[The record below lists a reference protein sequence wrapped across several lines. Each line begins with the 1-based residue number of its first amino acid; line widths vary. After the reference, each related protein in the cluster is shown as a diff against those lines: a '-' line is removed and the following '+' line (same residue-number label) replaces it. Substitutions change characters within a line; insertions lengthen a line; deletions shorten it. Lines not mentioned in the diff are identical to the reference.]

1 MCSQRKTACDAGLK
15 LGAAQEVHSFAAS
28 VLGDPPIL
36 VCSGA
41 FVIVPHGEYEVVCI
55 FVQLSFP
62 RELGRYDFFFFQCVK
77 SHEFHCESY
86 DVWMGFKDVENFL
99 GWFFSSFSVSGIESF
114 IKIISFCCCFQC
126 LPPRKV
132 TGLVLRVT
140 SLEVMSCFLL
150 PNTSLLHDWQQASDS
165 PAVPS
170 ERRRQTNRDGRGQDH
185 GVTLGLNHLQTG
197 CQNNVD

>member
-62 RELGRYDFFFFQCVK
+62 RELGRYDFFFSSVLSLMNFIVSHMMSGWDLKMWRTSWVGFFLPFQ
-77 SHEFHCESY
+77 
-86 DVWMGFKDVENFL
+86 FL
-99 GWFFSSFSVSGIESF
+99 ELSPSS
-114 IKIISFCCCFQC
+114 K
-126 LPPRKV
+126 
-132 TGLVLRVT
+132 
-140 SLEVMSCFLL
+140 
-150 PNTSLLHDWQQASDS
+150 
-165 PAVPS
+165 
-170 ERRRQTNRDGRGQDH
+170 
-185 GVTLGLNHLQTG
+185 
-197 CQNNVD
+197 